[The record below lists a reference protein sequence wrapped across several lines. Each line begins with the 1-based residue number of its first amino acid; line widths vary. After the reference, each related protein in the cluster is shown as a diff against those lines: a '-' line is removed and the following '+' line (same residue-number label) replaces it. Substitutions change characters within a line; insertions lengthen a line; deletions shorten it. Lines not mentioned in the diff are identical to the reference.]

1 MFLWH
6 IRAMSEP
13 AGGFAEHVALFALW
27 TCGVTLVFAIV
38 ALASAW
44 AMCRRGWLDIAP
56 GGPRWFRAMALLLAS
71 LAGIA
76 FGGFAGVQV
85 GGVKAGLSLLS
96 AHGPSLLKTGLARA
110 CESLGLAGVDR
121 EMSIG
126 KVRDAVEAIEG
137 IRLVESRGVT
147 GAIVN
152 TAFDLVRRPFV
163 ARAERFL
170 SRHAPGDRISIN
182 RLVDATWS
190 DVEKRLD
197 RWGNAL
203 VVSALL
209 ESGFLLACLGAA
221 APGLAWIVRRAI
233 PT

>member
-1 MFLWH
+1 MT
-6 IRAMSEP
+6 EP
-13 AGGFAEHVALFALW
+13 AGGFGEHVALFALW
-27 TCGVTLVFAIV
+27 TCGVTLVFALA
-38 ALASAW
+38 ALVSTW
-44 AMCRRGWLDIAP
+44 AMSRRGWLDIAP
-56 GGPRWFRAMALLLAS
+56 GGPRWFRAMAVLFAS

-96 AHGPSLLKTGLARA
+96 AHGPSLLKSGLARA
-110 CESLGLAGVDR
+110 CESLGLPGVDR

-126 KVRDAVEAIEG
+126 RVRDAVEAIDG

-147 GAIVN
+147 GTIVN
-152 TAFDLVRRPFV
+152 TAFDIVRGPFV
-163 ARAERFL
+163 ARAEKL
-170 SRHAPGDRISIN
+170 LDRHAPGDRISIN

-197 RWGNAL
+197 RWADAF

-209 ESGFLLACLGAA
+209 ESGVLLMCLGAA
-221 APGLAWIVRRAI
+221 APGLAWIVRRAT